1 VSSNS
6 TTLPSIKPPGA
17 PGFAAVTQD
26 QADATNPGRRI
37 TLYLVLAFIFLRV
50 SDIHE
55 LLTTKL
61 GFNSYILLIVGVPAI
76 LGVIL
81 NGAIRRTLR
90 LRAGR
95 YWLALFGWMLLAVPF
110 STWRGGSLSLVETYG
125 RTEFGVLFMLGGIP
139 ILWSEYRSVLYTLAF
154 GSAVC
159 VVIGKF
165 FMISDYGGERMSL
178 AFGSIANSNDFAAH
192 LLFALPFLL
201 FLILSPRTWRIFR
214 VVSALT
220 LLYGLYLVLDTASRG
235 ALVAL
240 GVVVLYVFWQASMQ
254 VRIAML
260 VGLPI
265 IALLAVAVLPGG
277 ALLRLQTFTTS
288 GKDAASL
295 EAAES
300 ARVRRYE
307 FDTSVRY
314 TLQHPLFGVG
324 PGQFSTYEGQ
334 TERVIGEHGT
344 WLQTHSVLTQ
354 ISSECG
360 IPAFLLFVAAIVS
373 TFLLILRVQ
382 KKARIYGLREISMAA
397 FCLGMSMIGFLSADL
412 FLNLAYRFYF
422 PALTGLAIALYS
434 SVENQIGAVKP
445 MPMMAPAPAV
455 PVPATASAPSRK
467 YRFGRLR

>member
-1 VSSNS
+1 
-6 TTLPSIKPPGA
+6 
-17 PGFAAVTQD
+17 
-26 QADATNPGRRI
+26 
-37 TLYLVLAFIFLRV
+37 
-50 SDIHE
+50 
-55 LLTTKL
+55 
-61 GFNSYILLIVGVPAI
+61 
-76 LGVIL
+76 
-81 NGAIRRTLR
+81 
-90 LRAGR
+90 
-95 YWLALFGWMLLAVPF
+95 
-110 STWRGGSLSLVETYG
+110 
-125 RTEFGVLFMLGGIP
+125 
-139 ILWSEYRSVLYTLAF
+139 
-154 GSAVC
+154 
-159 VVIGKF
+159 
-165 FMISDYGGERMSL
+165 
-178 AFGSIANSNDFAAH
+178 
-192 LLFALPFLL
+192 
-201 FLILSPRTWRIFR
+201 